1 MSNRS
6 YVFNPI
12 NSAYYDITSRVL
24 AEAVERAQKVKTDEP
39 VMTRGDV
46 HHIVSQYIQGES
58 CDDIVDCL
66 FDGEWNLMDKNG
78 CVAVSQK
85 PIQPLTL
92 LEKQWLKTIAQDPR
106 MRLFDVP
113 LEELEQDESIEP
125 LFELDWIKRLDA
137 SGDPDP
143 WTDENYIRRF
153 RFLLEAIRNHQN
165 LSITWLCR
173 EGLPCSTVC
182 SPQKLEYSMLDD
194 KFRLQ
199 AVSKQNGLERELT
212 INVSRITECH
222 VSSEEMCVNLPES
235 LHKDLPGVHD
245 AMVEVTLIIED
256 KRQGLD
262 RALLDFSLFQKKELS
277 TMEQNHYRLTILI
290 YWSDREEIVRRIISF
305 GPLIRVESPNW
316 LIEELKKRIRLQKN
330 LLRSV
335 GEASDSMSRSGNASE

>member
-1 MSNRS
+1 MI
-6 YVFNPI
+6 FNPI

-24 AEAVERAQKVKTDEP
+24 AEAVKRAQTVKADEP

-46 HHIVSQYIQGES
+46 YNIVSQYIQGES
-58 CDDIVDCL
+58 CDDIVDCF

-78 CVAVSQK
+78 RVAVSQK

-113 LEELEQDESIEP
+113 LEELEQDETIKP
-125 LFELDWIKRLDA
+125 LFEMDWIKRLDA

-143 WTDENYIRRF
+143 WTDDNYIRRF
-153 RFLLEAIRNHQN
+153 RFLLEAIRNHQT
-165 LSITWLCR
+165 LYISWLCR

-194 KFRLQ
+194 KFRLLV
-199 AVSKQNGLERELT
+199 VSKQNGLERELT
-212 INVSRITECH
+212 INVSRITECQG
-222 VSSEEMCVNLPES
+222 SSAEMMVNIPES

-256 KRQGLD
+256 KRQGLE
-262 RALLDFSLFQKKELS
+262 RALVDFSLFQKKEISIMDLD
-277 TMEQNHYRLTILI
+277 HYRLTILI
-290 YWSDREEIVRRIISF
+290 YWSDREEIIRRIISF
-305 GPLIRVESPNW
+305 GPLIRVESPTW
-316 LIEELKKRIRLQKN
+316 LKDELKKRIQLQKN
-330 LLRSV
+330 LFRSA
-335 GEASDSMSRSGNASE
+335 GEASLS